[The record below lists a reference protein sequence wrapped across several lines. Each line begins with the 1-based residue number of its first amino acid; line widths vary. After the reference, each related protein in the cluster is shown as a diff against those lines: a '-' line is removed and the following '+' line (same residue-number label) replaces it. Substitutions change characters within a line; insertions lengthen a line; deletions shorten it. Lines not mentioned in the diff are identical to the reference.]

1 MSISFSQEFPTDEN
15 DNKSEINFKEQI
27 SNALKHKKNARLLGK
42 ELINKVDSKIKKSS
56 LILQLRRDCK
66 YFELQKRIKEYNL
79 TEISSKREDY
89 ENNIQEVYQ
98 FHNQLREEMKDFVS
112 GIDLYDKKV
121 NELENERENILSS
134 SYSIIE
140 KKANEKI
147 QLQNKLNDISS
158 KLNQQLEILKSNEIR
173 FDSLKKQ
180 KDDEENKFMQEE
192 TKEVDKYNKLFKKYR
207 DLLTKYNIYEKEED
221 NDNENDLALTRR
233 AYEGNLMK
241 EDLKIKLTE
250 AKLKNELL
258 KKNFDDIVSKV
269 NLVSKSDN
277 NTSSI
282 IINSFK
288 KNLGPQTNI
297 STINSTTIG
306 NNSKV

>member
-1 MSISFSQEFPTDEN
+1 MSISFSQEFPIE
-15 DNKSEINFKEQI
+15 DNTNKPEINFREQI

-42 ELINKVDSKIKKSS
+42 DLKNKLDSKIKKSK

-66 YFELQKRIKEYNL
+66 YFELQKKLKEYNL
-79 TEISSKREDY
+79 SEISSKREDY
-89 ENNIQEVYQ
+89 ENNIQSVYQ
-98 FHNQLREEMKDFVS
+98 YHNQLREEMHDFVS
-112 GIDLYDKKV
+112 GIDLYDNKV

-134 SYSIIE
+134 SNSIIE
-140 KKANEKI
+140 NKKNEKI
-147 QLQNKLNDISS
+147 QLQNKLNDIS
-158 KLNQQLEILKSNEIR
+158 NQLKQQVEILKSNEIR
-173 FDSLKKQ
+173 FDTLKKQ

-192 TKEVDKYNKLFKKYR
+192 TKEIDKYNKLFKKYR
-207 DLLTKYNIYEKEED
+207 ELLTKYNIYEKEED
-221 NDNENDLALTRR
+221 NDNENDLALARR
-233 AYEGNLMK
+233 AYEGNLLK
-241 EDLKIKLTE
+241 EDLKMRLTE

-258 KKNFDDIVSKV
+258 KKNFDEIVNKV
-269 NLVSKSDN
+269 NLISKSDN

>member
-1 MSISFSQEFPTDEN
+1 
-15 DNKSEINFKEQI
+15 
-27 SNALKHKKNARLLGK
+27 
-42 ELINKVDSKIKKSS
+42 
-56 LILQLRRDCK
+56 
-66 YFELQKRIKEYNL
+66 
-79 TEISSKREDY
+79 
-89 ENNIQEVYQ
+89 
-98 FHNQLREEMKDFVS
+98 MKDFVS
-112 GIDLYDKKV
+112 GIDLYDNKV

-134 SYSIIE
+134 SYSIID

-147 QLQNKLNDISS
+147 QLQKKLNEISHQ
-158 KLNQQLEILKSNEIR
+158 LNQQIEILKSNEIR

-192 TKEVDKYNKLFKKYR
+192 TKDVDKYNILFKKYR
-207 DLLTKYNIYEKEED
+207 ELLTKYNIYEKEED
-221 NDNENDLALTRR
+221 NDNENDLALARR
-233 AYEGNLMK
+233 AYEGNLLK
-241 EDLKIKLTE
+241 EDLKMRLTE

-258 KKNFDDIVSKV
+258 KKNFDEIVNKV
-269 NLVSKSDN
+269 NLISKSEN

-288 KNLGPQTNI
+288 KILGPQTNI

>member
-221 NDNENDLALTRR
+221 NDNENDLALSRR

-277 NTSSI
+277 NNSSI
-282 IINSFK
+282 IINSLK
-288 KNLGPQTNI
+288 KNIGPQTNM

>member
-1 MSISFSQEFPTDEN
+1 MSISFSQEFPIEEN
-15 DNKSEINFKEQI
+15 NEKPKINFKEQI

-42 ELINKVDSKIKKSS
+42 ELINKVDSKIKKSN
-56 LILQLRRDCK
+56 LILQLRRDFK
-66 YFELQKRIKEYNL
+66 YFELQKRMKEYNL
-79 TEISSKREDY
+79 TEISSKREEY
-89 ENNIQEVYQ
+89 ENNIQSVYQ
-98 FHNQLREEMKDFVS
+98 FHNKIREEMKDFVS
-112 GIDLYDKKV
+112 GIDLYDNKV

-134 SYSIIE
+134 SYSIID

-147 QLQNKLNDISS
+147 QLQKKLNEISHQ
-158 KLNQQLEILKSNEIR
+158 LNQQIEILKSNEIR

-192 TKEVDKYNKLFKKYR
+192 TRDVDKYNILFKKYR
-207 DLLTKYNIYEKEED
+207 ELLTKYNIYEKEED

-269 NLVSKSDN
+269 NLASKSEN

-282 IINSFK
+282 IINSSK
-288 KNLGPQTNI
+288 KNIGPQTNI

>member
-192 TKEVDKYNKLFKKYR
+192 TRDVDKYNILFKKYR
-207 DLLTKYNIYEKEED
+207 ELLTKYNIYEKEED

-269 NLVSKSDN
+269 NLASKSEN
-277 NTSSI
+277 NNSSI

>member
-1 MSISFSQEFPTDEN
+1 MSISFSQEFPIEEN
-15 DNKSEINFKEQI
+15 NEKPKINFKEQI

-42 ELINKVDSKIKKSS
+42 ELINKVDSKIKKSN
-56 LILQLRRDCK
+56 LILQLRRDFK
-66 YFELQKRIKEYNL
+66 YFELQKRMKGYNL
-79 TEISSKREDY
+79 TEISSKREEY
-89 ENNIQEVYQ
+89 ENNIQSVYQ
-98 FHNQLREEMKDFVS
+98 FHNKIREEMKDFVS
-112 GIDLYDKKV
+112 GIDLYDNKV

-134 SYSIIE
+134 SYSIID

-147 QLQNKLNDISS
+147 QLQKKLNEISHQ
-158 KLNQQLEILKSNEIR
+158 LNQQIEILKSNEIR

-192 TKEVDKYNKLFKKYR
+192 TRDVDKYNILFKKYR
-207 DLLTKYNIYEKEED
+207 ELLTKYNIYEKEED

-269 NLVSKSDN
+269 NLASKSEN

-282 IINSFK
+282 
-288 KNLGPQTNI
+288 
-297 STINSTTIG
+297 TINSTTIG